1 MPGDAPGPRG
11 EAVNR
16 FARIFLPF
24 AAGHFLS
31 YLFRSVN
38 AVIAGDL
45 EADVGVGASELGLLT
60 ASYLLAFALFQLPLG
75 ILLDRLGPR
84 RVESVLLLIAGL
96 GALVFALGQGLLSL
110 TVGRALIG
118 LGVSACLMAS
128 LKAFALW
135 YRNDQLPAI
144 NGYLLAVGGLGA
156 ITATAPAEAMLGVTT
171 WRVLFVGL
179 ATGCVLT
186 AAAMWLAVPERGGGV
201 PAEPLRRQLAGLVFI
216 LRSGRFWRF
225 APAAM
230 LFPGG
235 LMAIQGLWAGPWLRD
250 VAGFDRGMVAHYLLM
265 LAIATTVGFAAWG
278 HLTSRLAR
286 RGIDMLRV
294 ISVGLV
300 LFCVTV
306 ALLAWQPGFGLLA
319 TWLVMGFAST
329 SGALFYAALSRQFEP
344 ELMGRVVTALNL
356 MVFLG
361 AFGLQWGMGI
371 IIEFPDAPAG
381 EGYAPGGYQAALGL
395 TAALQAAALVW
406 LLWPAR
412 RHEPPP
418 QR

>member
-1 MPGDAPGPRG
+1 MPSNASTLDGAT
-11 EAVNR
+11 VNR
-16 FARIFLPF
+16 FAQIFLPF
-24 AAGHFLS
+24 AAGYFLS

-45 EADVGVGASELGLLT
+45 ETDVGVGASELGLLT

-84 RVESVLLLIAGL
+84 RVESVLLLIAGA

-135 YRNDQLPAI
+135 YRSDQLPAI
-144 NGYLLAVGGLGA
+144 NGYLLAFGGLGA
-156 ITATAPAEAMLGVTT
+156 ITATAPVEAMLGITT
-171 WRVLFVGL
+171 WRVLFIGL
-179 ATGCVLT
+179 AAGCLLT
-186 AAAMWLAVPERGGGV
+186 AAALWLAVPERGRSIPV
-201 PAEPLRRQLAGLVFI
+201 EPLAHQIAGLVFI
-216 LRSGRFWRF
+216 LRSRRFWRV

-265 LAIATTVGFAAWG
+265 LAVATTVGFAAWG

-286 RGIDMLRV
+286 QGVDMLRV

-300 LFCVTV
+300 LFCVTL
-306 ALLAWQPGFGLLA
+306 ALLASHPRYGLLA
-319 TWLVMGFAST
+319 IWLVMGFAST

-371 IIEFPDAPAG
+371 IIELPDSPAG
-381 EGYAPGGYQAALGL
+381 AGYAQGYQAAFGL
-395 TAALQAAALVW
+395 TAALQAAAFLW
-406 LLWPAR
+406 LLWPVR
-412 RHEPPP
+412 GHEQPMP
-418 QR
+418 R